1 MLTVDKNEMMMQ
13 GKMKIVEKGKGTKIF
28 VIEDVKETVLVGMTE
43 AEMISIEDALI
54 MTEEMI
60 VKGIGEEIMKDQEIM
75 IDPEIMID
83 HENTIDQET
92 MIDQGQT
99 EIVTEIAGMTVD
111 TEMIG
116 TAGVRLVIPGN
127 GRRMN
132 LEETGEQ
139 RIEMPERISQLVK
152 STTLQ
157 ILTE

>member
-1 MLTVDKNEMMMQ
+1 MLTVDKDEMMMQ

-43 AEMISIEDALI
+43 AEMISIEDVLI
-54 MTEEMI
+54 MTEE
-60 VKGIGEEIMKDQEIM
+60 
-75 IDPEIMID
+75 
-83 HENTIDQET
+83 
-92 MIDQGQT
+92 
-99 EIVTEIAGMTVD
+99 IAGMNVD

-116 TAGVRLVIPGN
+116 TADVHLVIPGI

-139 RIEMPERISQLVK
+139 MIEMPERISQLVK
-152 STTLQ
+152 SVTLQ

>member
-1 MLTVDKNEMMMQ
+1 MLTVDKDEMMMQ

-43 AEMISIEDALI
+43 AEMISIEDVLI

-83 HENTIDQET
+83 HEITIDQET

-99 EIVTEIAGMTVD
+99 EIVTEIAGMNVD

-116 TAGVRLVIPGN
+116 TADVHLVIPGI

-139 RIEMPERISQLVK
+139 MIEMPERIRQLVK
-152 STTLQ
+152 SVTLQ